1 MRMNEV
7 CANTGQPY
15 TQNLLLVTVEQY
27 MKLKSLVKL
36 HRNDMY
42 SYIYF
47 CGQRI
52 LGKIYPLIMSYKEIA
67 YKLRP
72 NECRG
77 KNADK

>member
-1 MRMNEV
+1 
-7 CANTGQPY
+7 
-15 TQNLLLVTVEQY
+15 